1 MAKGVDDAMSRLKME
16 FDNGLVVAV
25 RFRDDDTQTVEALKE
40 AVPFTAEVN
49 RWGDEVYFETPVSAG
64 LERDAR
70 ALMELGEVAYW
81 PDGRALALFFGRT
94 PVSTDE
100 RPRAYSPC
108 NIVGSIEGD
117 PTALRS
123 VDSGVKVEV
132 SLDSQT

>member
-1 MAKGVDDAMSRLKME
+1 MSRLKME

-70 ALMELGEVAYW
+70 ALMKLGEVAYW

-100 RPRAYSPC
+100 RPRAYSAC

-117 PTALRS
+117 PTALKS

-132 SLDSQT
+132 SLDSQA